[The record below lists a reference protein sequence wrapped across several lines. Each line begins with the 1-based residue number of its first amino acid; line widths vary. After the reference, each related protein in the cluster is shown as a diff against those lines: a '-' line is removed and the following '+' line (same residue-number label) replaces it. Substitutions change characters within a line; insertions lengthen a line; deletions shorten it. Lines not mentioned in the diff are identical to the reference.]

1 MHVKPMA
8 AAALGLILITP
19 ALAVEPNIEPGMW
32 ETTSTIT
39 LKSAQFSM
47 PARTETNS
55 ECLTAEK
62 VARGQAFLE
71 QEGECTF
78 AKQDLRADGMDYAMT
93 CKTPDGGTVTLNAS
107 MQFKGE
113 SMSGTVDGTMGTP
126 LGEMTMSVVL
136 SGQRKGGC

>member
-1 MHVKPMA
+1 MTIKSVAVSALSLALATA
-8 AAALGLILITP
+8 AH
-19 ALAVEPNIEPGMW
+19 AVEPNINPGMW

-55 ECLTAEK
+55 ECLTSEQVAE
-62 VARGQAFLE
+62 GQAFLE
-71 QEGECTF
+71 QDGDCTF
-78 AKQDLRADGMDYAMT
+78 AKKDLRADGMDYAMT
-93 CKTPDGGTVTLNAS
+93 CKTPEGGTVDLNAS

-113 SMSGTVDGTMGTP
+113 SMTGTIDGTMGTP
-126 LGEMTMSVVL
+126 MGEMTMNIVL